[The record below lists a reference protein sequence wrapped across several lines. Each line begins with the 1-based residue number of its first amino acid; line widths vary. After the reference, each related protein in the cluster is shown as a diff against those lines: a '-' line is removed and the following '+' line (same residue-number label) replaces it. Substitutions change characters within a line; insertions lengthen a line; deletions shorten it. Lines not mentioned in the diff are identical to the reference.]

1 MSQFKTIERLSL
13 ILNFVNVNHYPSLDT
28 ILSYLSDNDLET
40 TERTLQRD
48 LKTLREMC
56 FIDVKYNRL
65 NDGYWIDEA
74 SKNDFQEWMR
84 VFNLFINARV
94 INEILLKSKSNL
106 DVIDFDSS
114 VQELKSDILGKVLG
128 AVVDRKM
135 IRFVHHSYWH
145 KEAKEVEIYPHLLK
159 QYLNRWYVFGC
170 FKDGEFRSFGLDG
183 ILELE
188 VLSETFK
195 LKKKKP
201 KDVFNSII
209 GLTYEAE
216 KVETIVLTFDPSQG
230 NYIKSQPIH
239 HSQKILIDNET
250 ELRIEIRVKVNYELE
265 EQILKHGQLVRVLEP
280 KSVRKL
286 IKNRLKEALAV
297 YKSGKN

>member
-106 DVIDFDSS
+106 
-114 VQELKSDILGKVLG
+114 
-128 AVVDRKM
+128 
-135 IRFVHHSYWH
+135 
-145 KEAKEVEIYPHLLK
+145 
-159 QYLNRWYVFGC
+159 
-170 FKDGEFRSFGLDG
+170 
-183 ILELE
+183 
-188 VLSETFK
+188 T
-195 LKKKKP
+195 
-201 KDVFNSII
+201 
-209 GLTYEAE
+209 
-216 KVETIVLTFDPSQG
+216 
-230 NYIKSQPIH
+230 
-239 HSQKILIDNET
+239 
-250 ELRIEIRVKVNYELE
+250 
-265 EQILKHGQLVRVLEP
+265 
-280 KSVRKL
+280 
-286 IKNRLKEALAV
+286 
-297 YKSGKN
+297 